1 MIPQHYDP
9 ARYLDALENGY
20 DRLAKMRI
28 AVEAMLETMRE
39 ESERLSGLDV
49 FKDCDIL
56 KEWETKR
63 KGNSIWESPIGS
75 MN

>member
-9 ARYLDALENGY
+9 TRYLDGLENGY

-28 AVEAMLETMRE
+28 AAEAMLETMQE
-39 ESERLSGLDV
+39 ESERLSEVGV
-49 FKDCDIL
+49 FKDCDTL

-75 MN
+75 MS